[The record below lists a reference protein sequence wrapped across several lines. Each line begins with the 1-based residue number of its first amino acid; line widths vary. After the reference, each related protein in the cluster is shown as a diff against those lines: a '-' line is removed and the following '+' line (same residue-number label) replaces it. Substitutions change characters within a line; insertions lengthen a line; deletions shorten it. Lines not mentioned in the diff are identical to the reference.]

1 MDDGRTRCVGGV
13 GDAAVSGVGCGQHF
27 RIAFK
32 NVLLKAHLM
41 CFRFVRSRVEIK
53 KLHKAGKREDG
64 RAGAEVV

>member
-1 MDDGRTRCVGGV
+1 MQRVA
-13 GDAAVSGVGCGQHF
+13 GDGVGCGQHF

-53 KLHKAGKREDG
+53 KLHKRGEEGGWEG
-64 RAGAEVV
+64 RGRGSLTNWN